1 MTDNSCCNVII
12 HVEHD
17 VGKSAIKVFLLLNK
31 LPAVA
36 IK

>member
-1 MTDNSCCNVII
+1 MTDNSRCNVMI
-12 HVEHD
+12 HDEHD
-17 VGKSAIKVFLLLNK
+17 VGKSAIKVFLLPNK

>member
-1 MTDNSCCNVII
+1 MTDNSRCNVMT
-12 HVEHD
+12 HGEHD
-17 VGKSAIKVFLLLNK
+17 VGKSVITFFLLLNK